1 MFDNKNKINTSEEP
15 YSRHTYQ
22 AEAIQKQVNQ
32 EIDENKILNRIND
45 SKISPL
51 AKTSNNWD
59 NRQPYKVEAQQQ
71 IYKNEINNDKQMT
84 AYTEAW
90 HNRIQEA
97 RGQLQ
102 NRGVRISGR
111 RFTTGS
117 YKRRLTK
124 DQSSEST
131 EMYKNRTSNTQQLG
145 RLEEIKRTDIFSN
158 TPIKNEMD
166 SPWKHQIS
174 SSNNK

>member
-1 MFDNKNKINTSEEP
+1 MFDTKNNAKTSEEP
-15 YSRHTYQ
+15 YKKHNYQ
-22 AEAIQKQVNQ
+22 IESIQKQVND
-32 EIDENKILNRIND
+32 EIDENKILCRKKD
-45 SKISPL
+45 HRVSPL
-51 AKTSNNWD
+51 ARTSNNWE
-59 NRQPYKVEAQQQ
+59 NRPAQQIDVQHQ
-71 IYKNEINNDKQMT
+71 IYKSDQANEKELM
-84 AYTEAW
+84 AYSESW
-90 HNRIQEA
+90 NNRIQEA
-97 RGQLQ
+97 RGQLK

-145 RLEEIKRTDIFSN
+145 RLEEIKRADIFSS
-158 TPIKNEMD
+158 TPTKNEMD
-166 SPWKHQIS
+166 SPWKPQVN